1 MRQKICWKI
10 EEKFFEEFSN
20 AFYNMTNV
28 VFLSR
33 FVLNL
38 QAKAPEMKELEPNK

>member
-1 MRQKICWKI
+1 ML
-10 EEKFFEEFSN
+10 EKYFFEEFSN

-28 VFLSR
+28 FFGSR